1 MNLVPDYG
9 RSFGL
14 WRAGAGD
21 TWRDYTRHAFVKGLG
36 DGTLPRSSFIHY
48 LIQDYVYLVHYGRAW
63 ALGVVK
69 AETMAEM
76 KICAATVDSLMSQ
89 EMSLHVAV
97 CAAEGISED
106 ELFSAVEDDE
116 NLAYT
121 RYVLDAGLSGDYLD
135 LMAALLPCAFGY
147 GEIGLNLA
155 ETAVADTPY
164 REWIEVYAGADYQDI
179 CRNLGGMIDVSLAQ
193 RIGDEP
199 EKSVRWGR
207 LQKRYS
213 RASALEAN
221 FWSMGLRGELRGKL
235 RSL

>member
-1 MNLVPDYG
+1 MSIVPDYG
-9 RSFGL
+9 RSFAL
-14 WRAGAGD
+14 LRAGAAD
-21 TWRDYTRHAFVKGLG
+21 TWLDYTKHEFVKGLG
-36 DGTLPRSSFIHY
+36 DGSLPRASFIHY

-76 KICAATVDSLMSQ
+76 KICAATVESLVNQ
-89 EMSLHVAV
+89 EMSLHVQV
-97 CAAEGISED
+97 CATEGISED
-106 ELFSAVEDDE
+106 ELFAAVEDDE

-155 ETAVADTPY
+155 KTAAPDTPY
-164 REWIEVYAGADYQDI
+164 REWIEVYAGEDYQNI
-179 CRNLGGMIDVSLAQ
+179 CQNLGAMIDTSLAQ
-193 RIGDEP
+193 RIGDKP
-199 EKSVRWGR
+199 EDSIRWAK
-207 LQKRYS
+207 LQKRYTK
-213 RASALEAN
+213 ASALEAN
-221 FWSMGLRGELRGKL
+221 FWSMGLRGKL